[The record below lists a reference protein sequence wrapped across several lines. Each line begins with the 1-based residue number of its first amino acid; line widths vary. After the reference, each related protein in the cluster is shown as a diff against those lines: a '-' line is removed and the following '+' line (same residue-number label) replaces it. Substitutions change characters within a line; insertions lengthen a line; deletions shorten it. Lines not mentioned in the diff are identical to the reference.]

1 MSVVLE
7 AAWFN
12 DNILLSFHFKAF
24 LGEYFMWFWILF
36 IVHAYFN
43 LVIKVA
49 CSPKFRRATVLQMM
63 IHSVEC
69 VSMPAV
75 FRDWDMD
82 DGSVEDHR
90 HRHKKVMVE
99 MTLTIIVR
107 FHTNLFTS

>member
-1 MSVVLE
+1 
-7 AAWFN
+7 
-12 DNILLSFHFKAF
+12 
-24 LGEYFMWFWILF
+24 MWFGILC

-90 HRHKKVMVE
+90 RRHKKVMVE
-99 MTLTIIVR
+99 MTLTIFIR
-107 FHTNLFTS
+107 FIFQSMMLVPVVFTGLDIKLF

>member
-1 MSVVLE
+1 
-7 AAWFN
+7 
-12 DNILLSFHFKAF
+12 
-24 LGEYFMWFWILF
+24 MWFWILY

-49 CSPKFRRATVLQMM
+49 CSPKFRRATVLQMV

-82 DGSVEDHR
+82 KGSVEEHR
-90 HRHKKVMVE
+90 CRQKKVLVE
-99 MTLTIIVR
+99 MILTIIVR
-107 FHTNLFTS
+107 FIFQSVMLVPIVYTGLIVLIKYLF